1 MSIAYGLDIKPK
13 NDPYI
18 QTAERGVHPLVAA
31 AVPGAFLVD
40 MIPLLKYVPEWMP
53 GAGFQK
59 KAREWGKLALT
70 MVDIPFEAAKKL
82 IVSPFLGIVTGFRT
96 PHVNLLN
103 SLGGRK
109 GKAFVYFVQYAESIR
124 EKR

>member
-1 MSIAYGLDIKPK
+1 MSVAYGLDIKSK
-13 NDPYI
+13 DDPYI

-40 MIPLLKYVPEWMP
+40 MIPILKYVPEWMP

-59 KAREWGKLALT
+59 KAREWGKLAKT

-82 IVSPFLGIVTGFRT
+82 IVSLFFDITGFRNLR
-96 PHVNLLN
+96 VNLLDSFRQKEGRSHL
-103 SLGGRK
+103 SLRT
-109 GKAFVYFVQYAESIR
+109 VC
-124 EKR
+124 